1 MEELSVKILLATAI
15 IGFIGVFIGVS
26 ILIYKGC
33 TIKPEVKVINVCE
46 NVI

>member
-1 MEELSVKILLATAI
+1 MNKEELSIKILLVTAI
-15 IGFIGVFIGVS
+15 IGFIGIS

-33 TIKPEVKVINVCE
+33 TIEPEIRVINVCE